1 MRHIRLRVRLSSL
14 KFAYKCV
21 WALLFTAI
29 LLVNTH
35 TDTETGHSFRRVHNC
50 NCIFHGCNLKF
61 IDIHKPHS
69 LTKPANGIC
78 QMANGKQAD
87 TLTHTHTRHTHNP
100 HAYICK
106 SVGTLLLFV
115 ANMLHTCRGP
125 RAEFDRF
132 LLPLRQHLA
141 NLSLP
146 ISLSLRLYRPAH
158 WGANV
163 SAFFIFMS
171 FAFYIKLCLHLLI
184 LLLLLLL
191 PLSS

>member
-1 MRHIRLRVRLSSL
+1 MCLGSAVYGDITSQH
-14 KFAYKCV
+14 
-21 WALLFTAI
+21 
-29 LLVNTH
+29 TH
-35 TDTETGHSFRRVHNC
+35 TNNLIETGHSFRRVHNC

-78 QMANGKQAD
+78 QMANGKQAA
-87 TLTHTHTRHTHNP
+87 TLTHTHNP

-141 NLSLP
+141 NLSPLP
-146 ISLSLRLYRPAH
+146 SLFLSLSLRLYRPAH

-191 PLSS
+191 LLPLSS

>member
-35 TDTETGHSFRRVHNC
+35 TDIETGHSFRRVHNC

-78 QMANGKQAD
+78 QMANGKQVD
-87 TLTHTHTRHTHNP
+87 TLTHDTHNTHTIPTRTYVNLLAH
-100 HAYICK
+100 YYYLLQICCIL
-106 SVGTLLLFV
+106 VGGLE
-115 ANMLHTCRGP
+115 R
-125 RAEFDRF
+125 
-132 LLPLRQHLA
+132 
-141 NLSLP
+141 SL
-146 ISLSLRLYRPAH
+146 IDFCCH
-158 WGANV
+158 CGN
-163 SAFFIFMS
+163 I
-171 FAFYIKLCLHLLI
+171 
-184 LLLLLLL
+184 
-191 PLSS
+191 